1 MSDLRFQ
8 KLTPTSNVDLNVYEE
23 GFEFIFSNDDIRNIA
38 VSGPDSSGKS
48 SLLESYKKKYP
59 QKTFIHISLAHFT
72 NENKDNEEKEIE
84 DSETV
89 IEGKILNQLIQ
100 QIPIENIPQ
109 SNFRI
114 KRTTGTNYNGY
125 WAMGIVAF
133 IGMLLFV
140 LNYGKYCTWINEMN
154 SAVWNYEWL
163 RKFMFFLASP
173 FGWVLSV
180 LCIVVIACLGLYNL
194 LNIQT
199 NKNIF
204 KKISVQGN
212 EIEIFEDSQ
221 NSYFDKYLNEV
232 LYLFEN
238 SKADVIVFEDI
249 DRFENVQIFE
259 RLREINMLTNCRL
272 QQHEEE
278 EKVLRF
284 FYLLKDDI
292 FITKDRAK
300 FFDYILPVVPVLD
313 SSNSYNKIKEFFVES
328 TFEEKLNDR
337 FLKGLALYIDDIRV
351 LKNIYNEFVIYY
363 ERLKK
368 IDLDPNRML
377 ALVTYKNL
385 FPRDFADLQL
395 NKGFVHAIFS
405 NKEKFCCKEIE
416 RINNE
421 IQELEERIKNSEDE
435 LAISSQ
441 ELDDIREAK
450 YKRAGGNFYSNLDE
464 SFTKWQKEQLP
475 IRKQAVEDRAIDTQ
489 QLLEKQLKELKKQ
502 KKRISGRSISQIIN
516 RDNIDMIFQITTT
529 NELGDVT
536 DYNQIKKS
544 EYFNLLKYLIRNG
557 YIDESYSDYMTYFYE
572 NSLTLNDK
580 TFLRSVNDK
589 KAKEYSYNLDSPLL
603 VVSNLIPEDFLQEE
617 TLNFDLLEYLLGSEN
632 NKEYLGNLAIQLQEK
647 MQLEFISQYF
657 ALNEKRVE
665 FVRWLNKQ
673 WTGLFSY
680 TYKGRKLSKEFL
692 FLYSLYSVAYCSID
706 VLTEMN
712 EEQVFSHFISN
723 QEDFLIDSNC
733 TTDQMIDKLVDLD
746 IKFETINPQ
755 SNTSL
760 LTGVYEN
767 NLYVINATNI
777 RLFLSFAYQIDE
789 KVIQGHIMTAI
800 MSKKDQPL
808 CKYVCSNL
816 NNTIEIINAMSTEGV
831 DDDEEIIL
839 YILNSEQVNEE
850 TKEMYISLLK
860 TVLHDLSKVMDENCR
875 DNLLNRHLVDE
886 SAENICEYFSKQSLT
901 DVLIRFINEISN
913 ELDFSLVDYDENI
926 IQQFAECIQ
935 ASNKIVNTH
944 YRSIV
949 SAQGKVLTDFSAMD
963 LDEAKVKILIDEC
976 KLQMNI
982 SNLRHLRQCYPG
994 CVLHFIEKNLSEY
1007 CEMMAQ
1013 KYIEIDEVEEILTW
1027 DILKIEDAK
1036 RLIDILPTTL
1046 KVTEHDYSD
1055 DIIVYILGKY
1065 FSEDEFIPLLKK
1077 FFLYSAKV
1085 QNAIIELSDSRMNKV
1100 VESMENIDFNILK
1113 KILTSDNIRHTN
1125 KVILLCEIIKKYKP
1139 DRIKEAL
1146 IIAGYEEVSKLL
1158 DNKTRPRISANNEH
1172 KQLLN
1177 ALKDNRFIISYEFNE
1192 KSGIYSYTRSTKKRN
1207 DLPLEFL

>member
-38 VSGPDSSGKS
+38 VSGPYSSGKS

-72 NENKDNEEKEIE
+72 NENKDNEEKEIK

-313 SSNSYNKIKEFFVES
+313 SSNSYNKIKEFFVGS
-328 TFEEKLNDR
+328 TVEEKLNDR

-435 LAISSQ
+435 LSISSQ
-441 ELDDIREAK
+441 ELDD
-450 YKRAGGNFYSNLDE
+450 
-464 SFTKWQKEQLP
+464 
-475 IRKQAVEDRAIDTQ
+475 
-489 QLLEKQLKELKKQ
+489 
-502 KKRISGRSISQIIN
+502 
-516 RDNIDMIFQITTT
+516 
-529 NELGDVT
+529 
-536 DYNQIKKS
+536 
-544 EYFNLLKYLIRNG
+544 
-557 YIDESYSDYMTYFYE
+557 
-572 NSLTLNDK
+572 
-580 TFLRSVNDK
+580 
-589 KAKEYSYNLDSPLL
+589 
-603 VVSNLIPEDFLQEE
+603 
-617 TLNFDLLEYLLGSEN
+617 
-632 NKEYLGNLAIQLQEK
+632 
-647 MQLEFISQYF
+647 
-657 ALNEKRVE
+657 
-665 FVRWLNKQ
+665 
-673 WTGLFSY
+673 
-680 TYKGRKLSKEFL
+680 
-692 FLYSLYSVAYCSID
+692 
-706 VLTEMN
+706 
-712 EEQVFSHFISN
+712 
-723 QEDFLIDSNC
+723 
-733 TTDQMIDKLVDLD
+733 
-746 IKFETINPQ
+746 
-755 SNTSL
+755 
-760 LTGVYEN
+760 
-767 NLYVINATNI
+767 
-777 RLFLSFAYQIDE
+777 
-789 KVIQGHIMTAI
+789 
-800 MSKKDQPL
+800 
-808 CKYVCSNL
+808 
-816 NNTIEIINAMSTEGV
+816 MSTEGV

-860 TVLHDLSKVMDENCR
+860 TVLHDLSKVMDANCR
-875 DNLLNRHLVDE
+875 DDLLNRHLVDE

-901 DVLIRFINEISN
+901 EVLIRFINEISN

-926 IQQFAECIQ
+926 IQQFAEYIQ
-935 ASNKIVNTH
+935 ASNKIVDTH

-949 SAQGKVLTDFSAMD
+949 SAQGKVLTDFSTMD
-963 LDEAKVKILIDEC
+963 LDESKVKILIDEC

-982 SNLRHLRQCYPG
+982 SNLRHLRQCYPD

-1046 KVTEHDYSD
+1046 KVIEHDYSD
-1055 DIIVYILGKY
+1055 DIIVYILGKC
-1065 FSEDEFIPLLKK
+1065 FSEDEFIPLLEK

-1113 KILTSDNIRHTN
+1113 KILTSDNIQHTN

-1207 DLPLEFL
+1207 DLPPEFL